1 MTVTKKVT
9 HLAVSVALSDAGDA
23 TRSLALAR
31 ALRDRC
37 PAGHELRVSF
47 LSTGSRFEP
56 MVEDAGFPIVA
67 CQPRLP
73 GQSIA
78 EDLRWQLPELVG
90 SGELARALIEGQLAA
105 LRELRPDAV
114 LHGMWP
120 FANLAARM
128 LELPT
133 ICFLPLPLHPSTM
146 GGGLL
151 RDLPDPVPLVTH
163 LPRGVRRRIARVA
176 APLMVRAPIFR
187 QHRLGDGARAC
198 GWPVRGP
205 ISFFDALR
213 ADLTLVTDLPSFHT
227 GYSLPDGFAITGP
240 LFADDRA
247 AAHAGSAE
255 LDPDLVA
262 TLRSGGRPSILLTMG
277 SSGTPELLLEAIR
290 ALVPQSGAGHEDGAG
305 RAWNVVVLASPAVC
319 PLDRARAVAGDAPG
333 VLVTDRFVP
342 APAVNRLSDVV
353 VSHGGQGTVQT
364 ALAAGTPL
372 VGVGLQMEQQ
382 INLDHVMDAGAGIR
396 IQRQRWHAP
405 IIRRA
410 VRTVLADPG
419 YRLHAGAL
427 AETIRA
433 MDGAAIAADRMWDFL
448 IGR

>member
-1 MTVTKKVT
+1 MTVTRKAL

-23 TRSLALAR
+23 TRALALAR

-56 MVEDAGFPIVA
+56 MVREAGFPIVA

-73 GQSIA
+73 GQGIA

-90 SGELARALIEGQLAA
+90 SGELARDLIEGQLVA

-128 LELPT
+128 LDLPT
-133 ICFLPLPLHPSTM
+133 ICFLPLPLHPSTV

-151 RDLPDPVPLVTH
+151 RDLPDPAPLVTR

-176 APLMVRAPIFR
+176 APLMLRAPIFR

-205 ISFFDALR
+205 ISFFEALR

-227 GYSLPDGFAITGP
+227 GYPLPDGFAITGP

-262 TLRSGGRPSILLTMG
+262 TLQSGGRPSVLLTMG
-277 SSGTPELLLEAIR
+277 SSGTPELLLEGIR
-290 ALVPQSGAGHEDGAG
+290 ALVPRTGAGNGAG
-305 RAWNVVVLASPAVC
+305 QAWNVGILAPAAVC
-319 PLDRARAVAGDAPG
+319 PLDRARAAAGDGPG

-342 APAVNRLSDVV
+342 APAANRLVDVV

-382 INLDHVMDAGAGIR
+382 TNLDHVMDAGAGIR

-410 VRTVLADPG
+410 VQTVLADPG
-419 YRLHAGAL
+419 YRLRAEAL

-433 MDGAAIAADRMWDFL
+433 VDGAATAADRMWDFL
-448 IGR
+448 IAR